1 MAIRSIFYGW
11 WVVAAFSFM
20 TCISTGIRH
29 AVGPFLKPIVA
40 DLGLDRASFSLVIAL
55 SLFLYGVFGPLVGLA
70 LDRFG
75 ARLTASVGT
84 LVLVLSLVLTAFVR
98 NYWDFAVVYGVLLP
112 LGLAVTGPVMASGV
126 VARWFSARRGTALSL
141 LGSASMT
148 GMSLLVPLV
157 TWLILTTGWRTT
169 YVLIAVGVLVGM
181 LPISLWVIRESPES
195 MGLAADGATPSAK
208 ATEAVARE
216 RVSAITAM
224 QTLAFWQLAGSF
236 FTCGFSMSLLSAH
249 GIPMLTDHGYSPMFA
264 SWTFGVLGGSS
275 MGCTVMLGALSDRFG
290 RRPVL
295 AAIYAGR
302 VLIFAGF
309 FLIRDNPAAILIV
322 AVLGGITMAGTGA
335 MTSAL
340 TADIWGRFSVSPVL
354 GVIFL
359 VHQTG
364 SAIGSWLAGAIFEA
378 TGGYGAAFALACLL
392 LMAAAIVA
400 LKIDRGSRRYGR
412 ATALELAR
420 MGATIV
426 VAEFDAAN
434 GQRTADEVA
443 KLGRP
448 SLAIATDVTRRAD
461 LDALVRRTQERFGRI
476 DVLVNN
482 AGIYRAAATLD
493 VTEEHWDAIMTINAK
508 AVFFATQ
515 AVLPTMI
522 AQHRG
527 NIVSLASMAGKIGSR
542 TNLPY
547 NVSKAAVISMTKSL
561 ALAHAADGIRANC
574 VCPGF
579 VETDMWDKVS
589 RDQGALLGMSPAEF
603 TKARLNSVPLGRME
617 TPEDV
622 ANVIGFLASPKSAY
636 MTGQAPAWTAAS

>member
-169 YVLIAVGVLVGM
+169 YVLIAVGVLIGM

-224 QTLAFWQLAGSF
+224 QTLAFWQLASSF

-264 SWTFGVLGGSS
+264 SWAFGVLGGSS
-275 MGCTVMLGALSDRFG
+275 IGCTVMLGALSDRFG

-400 LKIDRGSRRYGR
+400 LKIDRGSRR
-412 ATALELAR
+412 
-420 MGATIV
+420 V
-426 VAEFDAAN
+426 W
-434 GQRTADEVA
+434 
-443 KLGRP
+443 
-448 SLAIATDVTRRAD
+448 
-461 LDALVRRTQERFGRI
+461 
-476 DVLVNN
+476 
-482 AGIYRAAATLD
+482 RAAPALD
-493 VTEEHWDAIMTINAK
+493 
-508 AVFFATQ
+508 
-515 AVLPTMI
+515 
-522 AQHRG
+522 
-527 NIVSLASMAGKIGSR
+527 
-542 TNLPY
+542 
-547 NVSKAAVISMTKSL
+547 
-561 ALAHAADGIRANC
+561 
-574 VCPGF
+574 
-579 VETDMWDKVS
+579 
-589 RDQGALLGMSPAEF
+589 
-603 TKARLNSVPLGRME
+603 
-617 TPEDV
+617 
-622 ANVIGFLASPKSAY
+622 
-636 MTGQAPAWTAAS
+636 